1 MNTTDLT
8 QPIVPKAKI
17 RRPGA
22 GRIKGSFSFV
32 PISLADLNSKFLDK
46 TVKILASRKQME
58 ALGFTNMTTGRISE
72 LNEAIA
78 GQSAESAVKV
88 NAVEF

>member
-22 GRIKGSFSFV
+22 GRVKGSFSFV

-58 ALGFTNMTTGRISE
+58 MLGFTGLTTGRISE
-72 LNEAIA
+72 LNESIS
-78 GQSAESAVKV
+78 GQSAEATVKV
-88 NAVEF
+88 VTTEF